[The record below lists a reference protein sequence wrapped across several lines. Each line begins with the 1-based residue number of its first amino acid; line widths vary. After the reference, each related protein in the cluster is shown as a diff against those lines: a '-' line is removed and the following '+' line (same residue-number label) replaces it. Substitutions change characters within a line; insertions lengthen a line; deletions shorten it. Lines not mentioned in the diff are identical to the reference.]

1 MPNYAWPFVI
11 GKSINNNG
19 QVATKTQKP
28 LEHSYTA
35 HDDQPFTVQEL
46 VLLKSVALAKFEN
59 KVGKIL
65 DGAGF

>member
-1 MPNYAWPFVI
+1 M
-11 GKSINNNG
+11 G
-19 QVATKTQKP
+19 TKTQKT

-59 KVGKIL
+59 KVGKNPGWCWIL
-65 DGAGF
+65 NLDKIALC